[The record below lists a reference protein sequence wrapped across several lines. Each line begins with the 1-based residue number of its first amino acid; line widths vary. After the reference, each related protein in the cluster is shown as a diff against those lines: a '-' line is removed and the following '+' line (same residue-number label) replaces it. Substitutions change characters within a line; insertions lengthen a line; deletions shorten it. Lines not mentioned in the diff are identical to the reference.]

1 MNAALVLAA
10 ALLFQDAPAAKSP
23 PAAPALPTR
32 AEAEAAMDR
41 GLDYLVQSQNK
52 NGSWGGI
59 TDQMFP
65 SGFANPATYD
75 CWRYGTTGLAVLTL
89 LEFGHGDAEA
99 AAMDKGLEFLIAHP
113 ETKRPA
119 DWDIDNVWSL
129 IYGLNTL
136 AHALNSPRFA
146 DSPMRPR
153 IKATAELLLSG
164 MAQMQS
170 PRGGWG
176 YYADPD
182 SNWRPEWAT
191 SFTTSA
197 GLLALVE
204 AKEAGLKV
212 DDKIFRAAVKAVEI
226 CRLPNGAV
234 SYDVSPTPR
243 HFYLESIDQVK
254 GSLGRIQVANFALS
268 RAGATVDD
276 KTKTT
281 GLDLFFEHH
290 RFLDVARNKPIPHEA
305 YYQNAAYF
313 YLFGHHY
320 AACVIESL
328 PKEQRAEYT
337 PRLWR
342 EIIKTQQ
349 KDGAMWDFWI
359 ANSTKPY
366 GTAFGVMALGR
377 TLRATKDGAP

>member
-1 MNAALVLAA
+1 MNGALIVV
-10 ALLFQDAPAAKSP
+10 ALWFAQDPAAP
-23 PAAPALPTR
+23 PAAPRATAAAALPTR
-32 AEAEAAMDR
+32 EEAEAGLDR
-41 GLDYLVQSQNK
+41 GLEFLVQSQNK
-52 NGSWGGI
+52 DGSWGGH

-65 SGFANPATYD
+65 SGFANPVTYD
-75 CWRYGTTGLAVLTL
+75 CWRYGTTSLAVLTL
-89 LEFGHGDAEA
+89 IEFGHGEA
-99 AAMDKGLEFLIAHP
+99 QATALQRGLEFLIEHP

-136 AHALNSPRFA
+136 AHALHHPRFA
-146 DSPMRPR
+146 DSPMRDK
-153 IKATAELLLSG
+153 IKSTAEVLLAG
-164 MAQMQS
+164 MKQMQS

-204 AKEAGLKV
+204 AKEAGLAVDEKV
-212 DDKIFRAAVKAVEI
+212 FKAAVKAVEI
-226 CRLPNGAV
+226 CRLPNGAI

-268 RAGATVDD
+268 RAGVQVEE
-276 KTKTT
+276 KTRTT

-290 RFLDVARNKPIPHEA
+290 KFLDVARNKPIPHEA

-320 AACVIESL
+320 AACVIETL
-328 PKEQRAEYT
+328 PKAERLDYSR
-337 PRLWR
+337 RLWR
-342 EIIKTQQ
+342 EILKTQQ

-366 GTAFGVMALGR
+366 GTAF
-377 TLRATKDGAP
+377 